1 MKTNDYKQE
10 RAIQLLFG
18 EKFITRERTRSIFPV
33 LERAEMR
40 Q

>member
-18 EKFITRERTRSIFPV
+18 EKFIAHERIAREQEAF
-33 LERAEMR
+33 
-40 Q
+40 